1 MIAKCL
7 ANKGRSLPAD
17 YRGLYFTEHTRFDVT
32 PGQCYEV
39 YEMAL
44 FNSGLI
50 VLVVDDHRQPNW
62 YPIELFEVE
71 RGNLPNNW
79 CFALRS
85 GGQAGT
91 QAVWGHPRLV
101 NDPALDEA
109 LAGQD
114 SDAREVF
121 WREVQVSGESEREE
135 GDIEE
140 GE

>member
-1 MIAKCL
+1 MIVKCL

-32 PGQCYEV
+32 PGQGYQV

-44 FNSGLI
+44 FNSGLT
-50 VLVVDDHRQPNW
+50 VLVVDDQRQPNW

-71 RGNLPNNW
+71 DGNLPGNW
-79 CFALRS
+79 CFALRN
-85 GGQAGT
+85 GDQAGT

-109 LAGQD
+109 LADQD
-114 SDAREVF
+114 SDARVVF
-121 WREVQVSGESEREE
+121 WREVVIPEESELE
-135 GDIEE
+135 
-140 GE
+140 